1 MSESGTPMSCV
12 HCDRGEDQAPLF
24 SLRFKSREVWICSS
38 CLPVLLHRPDRLV
51 GRLPGA
57 ESLRPAVHDHD

>member
-1 MSESGTPMSCV
+1 MSESAAMGGCV
-12 HCDRGEDQAPLF
+12 HCDRGEDQAPLLR
-24 SLRFKSREVWICSS
+24 LRFRGSEHWICSS

-57 ESLRPAVHDHD
+57 EHLRPAVRDHD